1 MKYSQEEK
9 QKIYNAVD
17 QIKDYIAT
25 LQPEIR
31 KYITIDFGSMET
43 YGYEREY
50 AYHISVHP
58 DEITGR
64 SSGLGIDF
72 TNEVKSSSTR
82 ASVYTWLEYTV
93 ALIENWP
100 YIKKTLLDE
109 IAKQNA
115 TIAAINNFK
124 I

>member
-31 KYITIDFGSMET
+31 EYITIDFGPMET
-43 YGYEREY
+43 YGYEREC

-64 SSGLGIDF
+64 SGRLGIDF
-72 TNEVKSSSTR
+72 TNEVKSSSRR
-82 ASVYTWLEYTV
+82 ASVYTWLDYTV
-93 ALIENWP
+93 ALIKNWP
-100 YIKKTLLDE
+100 HIKKTLLDE